1 MSDQAEQTM
10 PVVVVLPAEIDVT
23 NSELVHERIVAALTP
38 GVDVV
43 IADMTRRPSATRPGC
58 TR

>member
-23 NSELVHERIVAALTP
+23 NSELVLRLA
-38 GVDVV
+38 
-43 IADMTRRPSATRPGC
+43 RRRRWLLACPS
-58 TR
+58 